1 MFSGYPFCAIV
12 HDFHPSCS
20 LQVVKCV
27 GILFCSGS
35 NIFLVSM
42 ISENV
47 DVRRRRE
54 PRCAKSDNPNRE
66 FPPLARDPPADDDD
80 DDVAFR
86 SATENAATETVAI
99 AMDFNT
105 DDPVFALEEDEEDV
119 DSALAS
125 WSKHASSSMVSSRV
139 LSSFVE
145 NRVILF
151 RGPSTIL
158 CAMMTL
164 LLFSFQNPPRARTPT
179 QLLSQKLRAHAH
191 SRDALSL
198 LLPRRV

>member
-1 MFSGYPFCAIV
+1 
-12 HDFHPSCS
+12 
-20 LQVVKCV
+20 
-27 GILFCSGS
+27 
-35 NIFLVSM
+35 M

-54 PRCAKSDNPNRE
+54 PRCAKSDNPNRG
-66 FPPLARDPPADDDD
+66 FPPLARDPSADDDDDD

-105 DDPVFALEEDEEDV
+105 DDPIFALEEDEDDV
-119 DSALAS
+119 DSAPLAS

-158 CAMMTL
+158 CSMMTIS
-164 LLFSFQNPPRARTPT
+164 LFSFQNLRGRPHSCSHKSYARTHT
-179 QLLSQKLRAHAH
+179 LETLLFFFKKSLRERERNKAT
-191 SRDALSL
+191 LF
-198 LLPRRV
+198 

>member
-1 MFSGYPFCAIV
+1 
-12 HDFHPSCS
+12 
-20 LQVVKCV
+20 
-27 GILFCSGS
+27 
-35 NIFLVSM
+35 M

-54 PRCAKSDNPNRE
+54 PRCAKSDNPNCA
-66 FPPLARDPPADDDD
+66 FPPLAIDPPADD

-125 WSKHASSSMVSSRV
+125 WSKHAAADHRRGRV
-139 LSSFVE
+139 F
-145 NRVILF
+145 
-151 RGPSTIL
+151 
-158 CAMMTL
+158 
-164 LLFSFQNPPRARTPT
+164 
-179 QLLSQKLRAHAH
+179 
-191 SRDALSL
+191 
-198 LLPRRV
+198 

>member
-1 MFSGYPFCAIV
+1 
-12 HDFHPSCS
+12 
-20 LQVVKCV
+20 
-27 GILFCSGS
+27 
-35 NIFLVSM
+35 M

-80 DDVAFR
+80 DDDDVAFR

-105 DDPVFALEEDEEDV
+105 DDPIFALEEDEEDV

-125 WSKHASSSMVSSRV
+125 RSKHASSSMVSSRV

-151 RGPSTIL
+151 RGPLIL
-158 CAMMTL
+158 CVMTIS
-164 LLFSFQNPPRARTPT
+164 LFSFQNPRECASPHSCSHKSYAHTHT
-179 QLLSQKLRAHAH
+179 LETLLFFCAKSSLRERERNKATLFGSA
-191 SRDALSL
+191 
-198 LLPRRV
+198 

>member
-1 MFSGYPFCAIV
+1 
-12 HDFHPSCS
+12 
-20 LQVVKCV
+20 
-27 GILFCSGS
+27 
-35 NIFLVSM
+35 M

-80 DDVAFR
+80 VAFR

-105 DDPVFALEEDEEDV
+105 DDPIFALEEDEEDV

-125 WSKHASSSMVSSRV
+125 RSKHASSSMVSSRV

-151 RGPSTIL
+151 RGPSQQF
-158 CAMMTL
+158 CA
-164 LLFSFQNPPRARTPT
+164 R
-179 QLLSQKLRAHAH
+179 
-191 SRDALSL
+191 
-198 LLPRRV
+198 